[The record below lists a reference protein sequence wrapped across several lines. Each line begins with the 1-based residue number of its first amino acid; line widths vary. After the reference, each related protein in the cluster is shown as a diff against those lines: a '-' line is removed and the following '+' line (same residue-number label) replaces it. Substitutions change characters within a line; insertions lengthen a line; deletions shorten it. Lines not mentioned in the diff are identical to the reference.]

1 MTEVTM
7 LCLVLS
13 TQSKHMTL
21 LLGLNLTLT
30 DKKKFF
36 KEVPLDQPNKTGQL
50 LTLLNLAVCKRRDIS
65 LYIRTD
71 DGLTNGAANIVKLIQ
86 LQQTG
91 KPSGIVWVQ
100 FDCVDVGEKTRQDIR
115 HIYVQGVEPTWTP
128 IKPVMSPFVVGRNTT
143 AWVLRKQF
151 PLHPGAVKTIYSS
164 KGDTL
169 AKVVVNFDTKK
180 KQYLISTM

>member
-1 MTEVTM
+1 M

-100 FDCVDVGEKTRQDIR
+100 FNCVDVGEKTRQDISMCKASNLHGHLSNQLR
-115 HIYVQGVEPTWTP
+115 HSLQ
-128 IKPVMSPFVVGRNTT
+128 
-143 AWVLRKQF
+143 
-151 PLHPGAVKTIYSS
+151 
-164 KGDTL
+164 
-169 AKVVVNFDTKK
+169 
-180 KQYLISTM
+180 